1 MVNPDATAHVQ
12 TPVKK
17 RVVRFVRDAFGV
29 SLRRACKTL
38 GFHRSTQRYESQK
51 DDADLEGKLQRLA
64 ADRPRF
70 GYRRLH
76 VLLRR
81 DGEVVN
87 HKRVYRV
94 YRSLGLAVRKK
105 TRRKGAA
112 QGRVLTPD
120 PGSRNERWSMDFV
133 SDQLASGQRFR
144 VLNVV
149 DDCTRECILSY
160 AATSIPGAVVAR
172 LLSEAVKERGKP
184 KVLLSDNGPE
194 FTGKALDSWA
204 FENGI
209 KQEFI
214 EPGKPMQNA
223 YIESFNGRMR
233 DEFLNTHWFLSLSQ
247 ARLGLSV
254 WRQDYNDVRPHSSLG
269 NLAPHEFAR
278 LLAG

>member
-1 MVNPDATAHVQ
+1 MVDPDATPHAQ

-17 RVVRFVRDAFGV
+17 RVVKFVRDQFGV

-51 DDADLEGKLQRLA
+51 DDAALENKLKQLA
-64 ADRPRF
+64 VDRPRF

-76 VLLRR
+76 VLMRR

-112 QGRVLTPD
+112 GGRVPTPP
-120 PGSRNERWSMDFV
+120 PGNRNERWSMDFV
-133 SDQLASGQRFR
+133 ADQLASGQRFR

-149 DDCTRECILSY
+149 DDCTRECVLSY

-204 FENGI
+204 FEHGI

-233 DEFLNTHWFLSLSQ
+233 DEFLNTHWFLSLPQ
-247 ARLGLSV
+247 ARLSLSV
-254 WRQDYNDVRPHSSLG
+254 WRQDYNDIRPHSSLG

-278 LLAG
+278 QLAG